1 MGALSSPDGA
11 RYGSGHSVRLGRRQT
26 RRHRHGLLGTAARA
40 VRPRCVQ
47 QRASRIILTPDVTVN
62 PTSWEI
68 RVQAC
73 LMIPS
78 ALAVPSP

>member
-1 MGALSSPDGA
+1 MDALSSPDGA
-11 RYGSGHSVRLGRRQT
+11 RYGSWCSPGPPADLAPQARPSRHSCPCGP
-26 RRHRHGLLGTAARA
+26 AAF
-40 VRPRCVQ
+40 VQ
-47 QRASRIILTPDVTVN
+47 QYASRTILTPDVTVN

-78 ALAVPSP
+78 ALAVPLP